1 MSAPLLPIFVKLEGS
16 SCLVVGGGTVA
27 LQKVSSLLECGAQ
40 VTVVAPDASDEIRD
54 LEQRGAIG
62 WQRRRYVAEDIA
74 GHRLVIAATNDP
86 EVNHAVYG
94 DAVAAGVL
102 ANAVDDPP
110 FCDFYFGSVV
120 RRGPLQIGISTTG
133 ESPALA
139 QRLRQQLELLIDEGT
154 GPWLERLGA
163 LRREVLAAHPA
174 GQERN
179 SLLRTLAT
187 REVCDAAHCPS
198 RAMALGTAGME
209 RGAVERESV
218 ERRTVER
225 GTVERGSWWLT

>member
-1 MSAPLLPIFVKLEGS
+1 MSTPLLPIFVKLEGS
-16 SCLVVGGGTVA
+16 SCLVVGGGAIA
-27 LQKVSSLLECGAQ
+27 LQKVRSLLECGAH
-40 VTVVAPDASDEIRD
+40 VTVVAPDANDEIRN
-54 LEQRGAIG
+54 LAERGAIG
-62 WQRRRYVAEDIA
+62 WRRRRYVVEDIA

-102 ANAVDDPP
+102 VNAVDDPP

-120 RRGPLQIGISTTG
+120 RRGPLQIGISTAG

-139 QRLRQQLELLIDEGT
+139 QRLRQQLELLIDEGA

-174 GQERN
+174 GEERN

-187 REVCDAAHCPS
+187 REVCDATHCPS
-198 RAMALGTAGME
+198 RAMALGTPGVE
-209 RGAVERESV
+209 RGAVERGSV
-218 ERRTVER
+218 ER
-225 GTVERGSWWLT
+225 GAGERGSWWLT